1 MNEQEICEIRLRRLL
16 YLLEEESNEITRAFQ
31 GDLLV
36 EYRAVLNREQDILSN
51 ALTII
56 RNIL

>member
-1 MNEQEICEIRLRRLL
+1 MNEKEICEFRLRRLL
-16 YLLEEESNEITRAFQ
+16 NLLEEDFDEITQGFQ
-31 GDLLV
+31 GDLLSA
-36 EYRAVLNREQDILSN
+36 YRAILNKEQDILSN

>member
-1 MNEQEICEIRLRRLL
+1 MNEKEMCEFRLRRLL
-16 YLLEEESNEITRAFQ
+16 HLLEEESNEITRAFQ